1 MPRFSCWPVRDWQKR
16 FSEHNIKMMPL
27 KRFDRVAQN
36 PEFKRFRHRFLSPR
50 LWLRG
55 LVFWGGSIGVG
66 LAAVLFALGAEK
78 AEHYHR
84 LLLELSPY
92 LPLVITPLGLGAVT
106 WVTQRFFVGAQGSG
120 IPQTIAAL
128 ESAQIRDR
136 VLSLRIAFGKIL
148 LTLVGLSCGASVG
161 REGPTVQ
168 IGAAIMHSL
177 GRLVRFSRVQAA
189 NGLILAGGAAGVAA
203 AFNTPLAGIVFAIEE
218 MSRSSFQHR
227 TNGTILTGVILAGI
241 TSIALLG
248 NRPYFGHT
256 GAALPLDQAWIAVLL
271 CGGACGLLG
280 GLFAR
285 LLIGMS
291 RGLPGR
297 PGELARAHP
306 VAFAALCGFV
316 LAIIGLVSGS
326 TVYGTGYT
334 EARHILEASEQL
346 PAEYGILKFLAT
358 LVSYA
363 SGIPGGIFAPS
374 LAVGAG
380 FGLNLAEI
388 MPYAPVGAVVLLAM
402 VAYFA
407 GVVQAPITAFVIV
420 MEMTDNH
427 EMVLPLMATALIATG
442 VSRLVCPRPLYR
454 TLAERFL
461 AFIPAPPAKQPAP
474 EKTSP

>member
-1 MPRFSCWPVRDWQKR
+1 MPLQQ
-16 FSEHNIKMMPL
+16 L
-27 KRFDRVAQN
+27 KRFMQQTGV
-36 PEFKRFRHRFLSPR
+36 KRFRRRFLSPR
-50 LWLRG
+50 LWLRRM
-55 LVFWGGSIGVG
+55 LFWGGSICVGV
-66 LAAVLFALGAEK
+66 AAILFALGAEK

-84 LLLELSPY
+84 LLLDFSPY
-92 LPLVITPLGLGAVT
+92 WPLVVTPLGLAAVT
-106 WVTQRFFVGAQGSG
+106 WVTRRFFVGSAGSG

-128 ESAQIRDR
+128 DRETIRNQ
-136 VLSLRIAFGKIL
+136 VLSLRIAFGKVL

-168 IGAAIMHSL
+168 VGAAIMHSL
-177 GRLVRFSRVQAA
+177 GRLVRYSRVEMER
-189 NGLILAGGAAGVAA
+189 GLILAGGAAGVAA

-241 TSIALLG
+241 TSMAVLG
-248 NRPYFGHT
+248 NTPYFGHT
-256 GAALPLDQAWIAVLL
+256 GASLPLDQAWIAVVL
-271 CGGACGLLG
+271 CGGACGLVG

-285 LLIGMS
+285 LLIAMS

-297 PGELARAHP
+297 LGELARARP
-306 VAFAALCGFV
+306 IAFAAACGFV
-316 LAIIGLVSGS
+316 LAVLGLVSGS

-346 PAEYGILKFLAT
+346 PPEYGVLKFLAT

-380 FGLNLAEI
+380 FGLNLSQI
-388 MPYAPVGAVVLLAM
+388 MPYAPVGAVVLLGM
-402 VAYFA
+402 VAYFS

-427 EMVLPLMATALIATG
+427 DMVLPLMATALIATA

-461 AFIPAPPAKQPAP
+461 AAIPPAEKEPATVTPQPPAPPPASPPAP
-474 EKTSP
+474 ER